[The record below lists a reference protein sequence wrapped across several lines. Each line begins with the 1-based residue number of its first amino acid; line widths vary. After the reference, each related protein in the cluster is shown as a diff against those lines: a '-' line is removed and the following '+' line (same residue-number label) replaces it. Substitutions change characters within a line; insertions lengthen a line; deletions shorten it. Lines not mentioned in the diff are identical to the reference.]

1 MVVDIDPTIAEL
13 AVPGLEIR
21 LEKPPESCDSTV
33 TSARVSG
40 HRMIWELAALSD
52 RAAAAA
58 WAGAAVLV
66 AASALPETGEDEY
79 FDFELLGAEVVDT
92 EGKTL
97 GEIREVIATGAND
110 VLVAQGPSGEI
121 LIPLTHH
128 AIASVERARHRVVV
142 NARAL
147 VYEDE
152 AEKS

>member
-1 MVVDIDPTIAEL
+1 
-13 AVPGLEIR
+13 
-21 LEKPPESCDSTV
+21 
-33 TSARVSG
+33 
-40 HRMIWELAALSD
+40 MIWELAALSD

-92 EGKTL
+92 EGKPL
-97 GEIREVIATGAND
+97 GEIREVLATGAND
-110 VLVAQGPSGEI
+110 VLVAQGPRGEI

-128 AIASVERARHRVVV
+128 AIASVERARHRVIV